1 MIDEKAIQRV
11 VDTVTPQRLR
21 ELIVQLGDELP
32 PDMQGSVPTYLI
44 FDALAQGFGRLN
56 VWEQMT
62 VEAHLRKAVKAAI
75 EQAPD
80 ELRWVRGC
88 G

>member
-1 MIDEKAIQRV
+1 MIDQKAIQQV
-11 VDTVTPQRLR
+11 VDTVTPERLR
-21 ELIVQLGDELP
+21 ELIVQLGNELP
-32 PDMQGSVPTYLI
+32 EDMRGSAPTYLI
-44 FDALAQGFGRLN
+44 FDALSQEFGRLN

-62 VEAHLRKAVKAAI
+62 LEAHLRKAVKAAI
-75 EQAPD
+75 DQAPG